1 MPTSRLSFEPTALVL
16 KMRGKWLNGT
26 LNVSP
31 HSSTVLPGAI
41 RCLVVS
47 QTDSLVLTGS
57 TKY

>member
-1 MPTSRLSFEPTALVL
+1 L
-16 KMRGKWLNGT
+16 KMCGKWLNGT
-26 LNVSP
+26 LHVSL
-31 HSSTVLPGAI
+31 HSSTVLPGAT